1 MKIKIF
7 LTLLFSFFIFS
18 LAKATTFSDY
28 EIGQKIENEVN
39 LDKKITIDLSP
50 GEWVIVE
57 KTNWKYNAF
66 SGKVLDLAKLDKVNN
81 EVVEGLSL
89 AFLGTNGKRHADVNT
104 FIYEAFF
111 TGKHDGCYKR
121 PEYYR
126 LELVH
131 KGATINCLIIDHSD
145 TNKELY
151 NPDDKTL
158 AYLDAKLIRWIEDN
172 NIIVPKIML
181 TSNHIIF
188 ARSSSQNLYTIAHG
202 INPKYFNGPK
212 NKYTTEDT
220 SEYHPNNIN
229 KYPLHFKFMEKFLST
244 QSYLHKKIED
254 ILKLKENIRLDL
266 AKYNPEPNKDI
277 IKKDNED
284 IIDQL
289 KKINDLYK
297 DGVLTKE
304 EFEKAKKNILN

>member
-1 MKIKIF
+1 MIRILLLIF
-7 LTLLFSFFIFS
+7 LFTSLLLNNANSKNFNSYVIG
-18 LAKATTFSDY
+18 AT
-28 EIGQKIENEVN
+28 IENEVN

-50 GEWVIVE
+50 GEWVIIE

-66 SGKVLDLAKLDKVNN
+66 SGKFLELAKLDKVNN

-89 AFLGTNGKRHADVNT
+89 GFLGTNGKRHADVNT
-104 FIYEAFF
+104 FIYESFF
-111 TGKHDGCYKR
+111 TDKHDGCYKR

-126 LELVH
+126 LEVFH

-158 AYLDAKLIRWIEDN
+158 AYLNANLIRWIEDN

-188 ARSSSQNLYTIAHG
+188 ARSSSQNLYGIAHG

-220 SEYHPNNIN
+220 SEYHSNNIN
-229 KYPLHFKFMEKFLST
+229 KHPLHLKFMENFLST
-244 QSYLHKKIED
+244 QSSLHQSIED
-254 ILKLKENIRLDL
+254 SLKLKEYIRLDL
-266 AKYNPEPNKDI
+266 AKYNPESNKVI
-277 IKKDNED
+277 IKKNSED

-289 KKINDLYK
+289 KKLNDLYK
-297 DGVLTKE
+297 DGILTKE
-304 EFEKAKKNILN
+304 EFEKAKKKVLK

>member
-66 SGKVLDLAKLDKVNN
+66 GGKYLGLAKLDKVNN

-126 LELVH
+126 LEVVH
-131 KGATINCLIIDHSD
+131 KGATINCLVIHHSD

-158 AYLDAKLIRWIEDN
+158 AYLDANLIRWIEKN

-188 ARSSSQNLYTIAHG
+188 ARSSSQNYYGMSHG

-212 NKYTTEDT
+212 NNFTTEES

-229 KYPLHFKFMEKFLST
+229 KHPLHLKFMEKFLST
-244 QSYLHKKIED
+244 QSSLHQSIED
-254 ILKLKENIRLDL
+254 SLKLKEHIRLDL

>member
-1 MKIKIF
+1 MLRK
-7 LTLLFSFFIFS
+7 LLFIFIFS
-18 LAKATTFSDY
+18 TLLVNNANSKDFSSY
-28 EIGQKIENEVN
+28 VIGDKIENEVN

-50 GEWVIVE
+50 GEWEIIE
-57 KTNWKYNAF
+57 KTKWQWNAF
-66 SGKVLDLAKLDKVNN
+66 SGKYLGLTKLDKANN

-89 AFLGTNGKRHADVNT
+89 GFLGTNGKRHADVNT
-104 FIYEAFF
+104 FLYESFF
-111 TGKHDGCYKR
+111 TDKHDGCYKR

-126 LELVH
+126 LELFH

-188 ARSSSQNLYTIAHG
+188 ARSSSQNFYGISHG

-212 NKYTTEDT
+212 NKFITEET

-229 KYPLHFKFMEKFLST
+229 KYPLHLKFMEKFLST
-244 QSYLHKKIED
+244 QSSLHQSIED
-254 ILKLKENIRLDL
+254 SLKLKGHIRLDL
-266 AKYNPEPNKDI
+266 AKYSPKSNKNNT
-277 IKKDNED
+277 KKDNKNFNKRR
-284 IIDQL
+284 IRKS
-289 KKINDLYK
+289 KKKYTRISS
-297 DGVLTKE
+297 
-304 EFEKAKKNILN
+304 

>member
-1 MKIKIF
+1 MLKNLLFVFI
-7 LTLLFSFFIFS
+7 LSTLLVNNANSKNFNF
-18 LAKATTFSDY
+18 Y
-28 EIGQKIENEVN
+28 VIGDKIENEVN
-39 LDKKITIDLSP
+39 LDKKITIDLNP
-50 GEWVIVE
+50 GKWVIVE

-66 SGKVLDLAKLDKVNN
+66 SGKFLELVKLDKINN

-89 AFLGTNGKRHADVNT
+89 GFLGTDGKRHADVNT
-104 FIYEAFF
+104 FLYETVF
-111 TGKHDGCYKR
+111 TGKHDGCYNR

-188 ARSSSQNLYTIAHG
+188 ARSSSQNFYAIAHG

-229 KYPLHFKFMEKFLST
+229 KYPSHFKFMEKFLST
-244 QSYLHKKIED
+244 QSYLHKKIEN
-254 ILKLKENIRLDL
+254 ILKLKEHIRLDL

-289 KKINDLYK
+289 KKLNDLYK